1 MNFTQLALGEFYLG
15 KYHEYDMDK
24 EELLPPREFRYKTY
38 DDTQFRENEQQ
49 RQSGG
54 KTSTY
59 SVSIQTT
66 ADFPFKR
73 GDKIELMNKVING
86 KTLVLSISTVEY
98 VENTPL
104 AMTNIFYTQANRHP
118 KRLHLNKA

>member
-15 KYHEYDMDK
+15 KYHEYDFDN
-24 EELLPPREFRYKTY
+24 EELKAPREFRYKTY
-38 DDTQFRENEQQ
+38 DDTQFRENQQQ
-49 RQSGG
+49 RQQGG
-54 KTSTY
+54 MTSTY

-73 GDKIELMNKVING
+73 GDKIELVNKVING
-86 KTLVLSISTVEY
+86 KPLVLSISTVEY

-104 AMTNIFYTQANRHP
+104 AMTNIFYTKGNRHP
-118 KRLHLNKA
+118 KRLHLNKG